1 MAQTPPER
9 DDSDATLPEVQP
21 DGYGISAEQ
30 VRAVSEALA
39 GRNDAEARQLTA
51 ELHAADLADL
61 LENLDR
67 EERGQL
73 VRVLGPDFDLD
84 VLTYL
89 DVSVRAEIVEALEPK
104 PHALSLADLDSDD
117 AADIFQDL
125 HEEAAQH
132 NLTALPSPRR
142 LVLRANLPPPPD
154 PPR

>member
-1 MAQTPPER
+1 MSQTPPER
-9 DDSDATLPEVQP
+9 DDSDAWLPEVQP

-73 VRVLGPDFDLD
+73 VRVLGRSEERR
-84 VLTYL
+84 VGKEC
-89 DVSVRAEIVEALEPK
+89 VSTCRSRWSRY
-104 PHALSLADLDSDD
+104 H
-117 AADIFQDL
+117 
-125 HEEAAQH
+125 
-132 NLTALPSPRR
+132 
-142 LVLRANLPPPPD
+142 
-154 PPR
+154 